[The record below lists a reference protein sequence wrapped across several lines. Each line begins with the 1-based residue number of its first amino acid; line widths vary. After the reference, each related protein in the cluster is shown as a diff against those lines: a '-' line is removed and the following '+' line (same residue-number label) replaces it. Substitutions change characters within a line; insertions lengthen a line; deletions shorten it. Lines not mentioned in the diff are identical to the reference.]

1 MVNSANVQCFFQTT
15 KFFQRKIIMFLENR
29 VCFVRLNAILCS
41 FTLLKTLDIKPFAI
55 SMRCFAVSPRPER
68 RSSAN
73 ESA

>member
-15 KFFQRKIIMFLENR
+15 KFFPRKIIMFLENH
-29 VCFVRLNAILCS
+29 VCFVRLHAVSLS
-41 FTLLKTLDIKPFAI
+41 LYLLKVLDINTVRYIDEVFCRKP
-55 SMRCFAVSPRPER
+55 SPER